1 MTPSAAQQR
10 YWLGDSPPEVDHLLA
25 QAEFLGPDA
34 ADLLDRIGVAPGTST
49 IDIGCGVLGILPQ
62 LRARVGHS
70 GRVVGLDI
78 EPRLLAVAD
87 QLSARHGLAVKTVRA
102 DAASTGLP
110 SGCFDLVHERML
122 LLNLTSPHDVITEM
136 ARLARPGGTLALQEP
151 DSAAWAIDPPHP
163 AWDLLLT
170 EVTDVYPRTGRDFH
184 TGRRA
189 ARLLREAGLQDVQ
202 VSVLARLTAPG
213 EYFHTFL
220 LTLAVLMREEI
231 LAASRV
237 TPGQLDSNAAELR
250 EHLSQPGTLTC
261 LPTIW
266 QAWGRKPD
274 ASQDPATNRAARTRP
289 DTDPT
294 LLPELTGQCHA
305 DAKSGDLCH

>member
-1 MTPSAAQQR
+1 MTAPAAQPR
-10 YWLGDSPPEVDHLLA
+10 YWLGDSPPEISHLLA

-34 ADLLDRIGVAPGTST
+34 AGLLDRIGVAPGASV

-62 LRARVGHS
+62 LRSRVGDA

-78 EPRLLAVAD
+78 EPRLLAVAG
-87 QLSARHGLAVKTVRA
+87 QLSARHGLAVETVLA

-110 SGCFDLVHERML
+110 SGSFDLVHERML
-122 LLNLTSPHDVITEM
+122 LLNVTRPHDVVAEM
-136 ARLARPGGTLALQEP
+136 ARLTRPGGIVALQEP

-163 AWDLLLT
+163 AWELLRA
-170 EVTDVYPRTGRDFH
+170 EVTGVYPRTGRDFR

-202 VSVLARLTAPG
+202 VRVLARLTKPG

-231 LAASRV
+231 LAGGRLAPS
-237 TPGQLDSNAAELR
+237 QLDSVAAELR

-266 QAWGRKPD
+266 QAWGRKPA
-274 ASQDPATNRAARTRP
+274 AS
-289 DTDPT
+289 
-294 LLPELTGQCHA
+294 
-305 DAKSGDLCH
+305 